1 MAISR
6 GTEEVTVQ
14 MMTNRIGLIVPASN
28 TAAEVQFQ
36 RYVPAGV
43 GVHTTRLRM
52 TGQWSRPLSEL
63 APDIT
68 RAAEALSDTN
78 PDVIVFHCT
87 ANSMAEGQ
95 AGEARILDLI
105 EKASG
110 CRALTT
116 GLAVKEALA
125 QLRLKKLVLVSPY
138 VKSTNEHEIQ
148 FLGEAGYDVIH
159 DLGLGLTGGGDE
171 YLRITPHEWTNLTVE
186 NRRADADGYFLSCT
200 ATSMIDAIDDIER
213 ALDKPV
219 VNSNQAVLWA
229 AVRRLDMTGPVAGPG
244 RLFASGR

>member
-1 MAISR
+1 
-6 GTEEVTVQ
+6 
-14 MMTNRIGLIVPASN
+14 MTTPRIGLIVPASN

-36 RYVPAGV
+36 RYAPAGV

-63 APDIT
+63 ADDIT
-68 RAAEALSDTN
+68 RAAEALSDTS
-78 PDVIVFHCT
+78 PGVIVFHCT

-95 AGEARILDLI
+95 AGEARILELV

-125 QLRLKKLVLVSPY
+125 QLRLQKLVLISPY
-138 VKSTNEHEIQ
+138 VKATNEHEIE
-148 FLGEAGYDVIH
+148 FLGEAGYEVIH
-159 DLGLGLTGGGDE
+159 DLGLGLKGGGDE
-171 YLRITPHEWTNLTVE
+171 YLRITPSQWADLTVE
-186 NRRADADGYFLSCT
+186 NSRAEADGYFLSCT
-200 ATSMIDAIDDIER
+200 ATSMIDAIEDVER
-213 ALDKPV
+213 RLDKPV

-229 AVRRLDMTGPVAGPG
+229 ALRRLEITEPIAGLG
-244 RLFASGR
+244 RLCRGEVPRA